1 MPAEFLFPKV
11 FYFKDDLVS
20 ESENRHL
27 CEAARALRSEFPK
40 STRVNLYTP
49 YGSIPNV
56 LERTEFSTLRL
67 VLADEI
73 VRYLEILET
82 RPGLQCVITDS
93 WVSISSPGNYER
105 MHTHD
110 GAYIS
115 GVYYLQ
121 TSPDCGNL
129 YFEELSDNLW
139 ASLRSRPENFNS
151 VSYTPK
157 ETRGIFFN
165 SRVPYHVGQNA
176 STQER
181 IALSFNVALQ

>member
-1 MPAEFLFPKV
+1 MPAEFFFPKV
-11 FYFKDDLVS
+11 FYFKDDLIS
-20 ESENRHL
+20 EFENCSV
-27 CEAARALRSEFPK
+27 CEAALALRLEFPK
-40 STRVNLYTP
+40 STRANLYTT

-56 LERTEFSTLRL
+56 LERAEFTHLRL
-67 VLADEI
+67 ALADQI
-73 VRYLEILET
+73 GRYLEILET
-82 RPGLQCVITDS
+82 RPGLRCVITDS
-93 WVSISSPGNYER
+93 WVSISAPGNYER

-121 TSPDCGNL
+121 AGLDCGNL

-151 VSYTPK
+151 VSYAPK
-157 ETRGIFFN
+157 ERRGIFFN
-165 SRVPYHVGQNA
+165 SRVPHHVGQNA

-181 IALSFNVALQ
+181 IALSFNVALL